1 MHNYDDRRARR
12 TCDHHS
18 DETLLQ
24 SELRTFGKPFGNIWE
39 ILKVKPFHEN
49 LRIISNNYLHKF
61 QKSTEE
67 TSDMKKI
74 KVRKKIWK

>member
-24 SELRTFGKPFGNIWE
+24 SELRTFGKPFGTSMGN
-39 ILKVKPFHEN
+39 
-49 LRIISNNYLHKF
+49 S
-61 QKSTEE
+61 KSKTV
-67 TSDMKKI
+67 SGKM
-74 KVRKKIWK
+74 